1 MIQQTLPMVAPVEA
15 PNLTITQ
22 PNRAMRFQLLV
33 DGNPVAKY
41 EFSQCA
47 GGPEC
52 TDVLDEPAWEL
63 LLEQVKAHPEVEIE
77 LGGEVCMLPYT
88 LNWAVHVLF
97 NAAVF
102 NK

>member
-1 MIQQTLPMVAPVEA
+1 MVAPVEA
-15 PNLTITQ
+15 PKLTITQ
-22 PNRAMRFQLLV
+22 PNRAMRFQLLL

-41 EFSQCA
+41 EFSLCS

-52 TDVLDEPAWEL
+52 TDVLDEPAWAR
-63 LLEQVKAHPEVEIE
+63 LLELVKAQPEREIE
-77 LGGEVCMLPYT
+77 MEGEKHTLPYT
-88 LNWAVHVLF
+88 LGWAVHDLF